1 MPTKG
6 IGERITERIADGGG
20 AAPAEATLLTLTLEN
35 DDLRLTRR
43 KMEHQ
48 IEVHTLY
55 SHLVLSH
62 DHHKSIH
69 AIR

>member
-6 IGERITERIADGGG
+6 IGKRITTRIADGGG
-20 AAPAEATLLTLTLEN
+20 AAPAEATLITLNLEN

-55 SHLVLSH
+55 SHLVLSYDPH
-62 DHHKSIH
+62 TIIH
-69 AIR
+69 TIR